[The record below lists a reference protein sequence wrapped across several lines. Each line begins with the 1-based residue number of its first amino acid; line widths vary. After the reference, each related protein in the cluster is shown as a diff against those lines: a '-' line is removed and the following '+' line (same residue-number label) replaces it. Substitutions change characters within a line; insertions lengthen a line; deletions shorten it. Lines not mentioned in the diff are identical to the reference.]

1 MGEERSEPHVPMIV
15 PAEGDSSTVPRFAS
29 AGLNLAAVVAAFE
42 EHGAVIVERGEEYTA
57 GMHAQ
62 LQEHWAEAEEDEE
75 DGGEGFYPG
84 NTKRTVGLVT
94 RAPAVH
100 PLILDEV
107 GLGICDG
114 HLLPNCDEYQLNLT
128 AGLSVGPGARQQ
140 ELHREDDLWPFFPV
154 PRPACAVASLTAL
167 SDFTVQTGA
176 TVSLRPSLA
185 LAGFPQLTARRGLS
199 AASRARQ
206 PPVGGGAASATA
218 RGGAGGHARR
228 LHRLLG
234 WGGAARSRRQHP
246 LGRVATERLRELR
259 TRLAA
264 YGP

>member
-1 MGEERSEPHVPMIV
+1 MGEERSEPHVPSMIV
-15 PAEGDSSTVPRFAS
+15 AAEGDSSTVPRFAS

-75 DGGEGFYPG
+75 DGGDGFYPG

-185 LAGFPQLTARRGLS
+185 LAGFPQLIARRGLQHLVLGS
-199 AASRARQ
+199 HRWEAGRRAQ
-206 PPVGGGAASATA
+206 PHEVVQAVMPAGSTVYW
-218 RGGAGGHARR
+218 AGGVLHAAGANTHSDEWRQSVFVSYA
-228 LHRLLG
+228 LG
-234 WGGAARSRRQHP
+234 W
-246 LGRVATERLRELR
+246 LR
-259 TRLAA
+259 
-264 YGP
+264 

>member
-1 MGEERSEPHVPMIV
+1 MGEEQSEPHAPMIV
-15 PAEGDSSTVPRFAS
+15 PAEGDSSAVPRFAS
-29 AGLNLAAVVAAFE
+29 SAGLDLAGVVAAFE

-75 DGGEGFYPG
+75 DGGDGFYPG

-140 ELHREDDLWPFFPV
+140 QLHREDDLWPFFAV

-176 TVSLRPSLA
+176 TVNLRPTLA
-185 LAGFPQLTARRGLS
+185 LAGFPHSGSVLADSAVVCSISCSAATGGRRG
-199 AASRARQ
+199 
-206 PPVGGGAASATA
+206 G
-218 RGGAGGHARR
+218 
-228 LHRLLG
+228 
-234 WGGAARSRRQHP
+234 
-246 LGRVATERLRELR
+246 ERNR
-259 TRLAA
+259 TRWCRRSCPPAPPST
-264 YGP
+264 GPGECCTLPARTPTRMSGERASS

>member
-1 MGEERSEPHVPMIV
+1 MGEEQSEPHVPMIV

-62 LQEHWAEAEEDEE
+62 LQEHWAEAEEEEE
-75 DGGEGFYPG
+75 DGGDGFYAG

-185 LAGFPQLTARRGLS
+185 RL
-199 AASRARQ
+199 ASR
-206 PPVGGGAASATA
+206 S
-218 RGGAGGHARR
+218 
-228 LHRLLG
+228 
-234 WGGAARSRRQHP
+234 
-246 LGRVATERLRELR
+246 
-259 TRLAA
+259 
-264 YGP
+264 